1 MVFPKWGAWLLVAFA
16 AVAFAPVT
24 ACSSRI
30 ETCDEIGSDW
40 QACPNV
46 SPLVCVQ
53 KADLSYCNKVQP
65 GSVDA
70 GTGTTKDAGKCGT
83 VAVDCSGQCVL
94 TQSDPKNCGRCGNAC
109 DATEFCRD
117 GVCQ

>member
-1 MVFPKWGAWLLVAFA
+1 MVFPKWGAWLLVA
-16 AVAFAPVT
+16 AVVCAPVA
-24 ACSSRI
+24 ACSSRV
-30 ETCDEIGSDW
+30 EKCDELGSDW

-46 SPLVCVQ
+46 SPLVCV
-53 KADLSYCNKVQP
+53 KTKDLAACNEVQA

-70 GTGTTKDAGKCGT
+70 GTTAPKDGGRCSSP
-83 VAVDCSGQCVL
+83 AVDCGGQCVI
-94 TQSDPKNCGRCGNAC
+94 TESDPRNCGRCGNVC